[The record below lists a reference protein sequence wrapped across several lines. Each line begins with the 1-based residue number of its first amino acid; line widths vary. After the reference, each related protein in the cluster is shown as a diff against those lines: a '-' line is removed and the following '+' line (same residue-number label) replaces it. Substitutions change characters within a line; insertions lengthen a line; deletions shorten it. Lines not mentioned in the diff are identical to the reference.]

1 MLGFFVT
8 IIVDRWR
15 QIFNNMGWIENV
27 ALTIAT
33 LVRGDSNDVRLI
45 RRTII
50 RYLVLS
56 QILIFRDISMK
67 VRRRFPNIESIV
79 TAGFLHE
86 HEKRM
91 LDEFNFGYKKYF
103 VPINWALTIVFQA
116 HKDGH
121 ISAPPSL
128 NSCLTE
134 IKTFRTNLALLC
146 NFDWVPVPIAYPQVV
161 FLAVRVY
168 FVICLVSRQYI
179 LGETASNKSVIDL
192 YVPFM
197 TILQFIF
204 VVGWMKVAEALLNP
218 LGEDDDDFE
227 CNYLIDQNIAT
238 GLAIVDET
246 FEQCPKLLPDR
257 FMDPNYVPVYSEDS
271 HKHGHDGALIG
282 SAEGIK
288 LADSEENVKMV
299 SVNVRGSELEAS
311 TEGGPELR
319 SRTTAGLRRKFSH
332 ALGLSRPRAH
342 SVQPVHLG
350 GERPVSSRSPERPYT
365 AFDLSNGFA
374 PSQHIIP
381 IGHSLGK
388 LEEEP
393 DKSRSAS
400 QRSTVESVDESEIP
414 ELFKKEL
421 QGSRK
426 DV

>member
-1 MLGFFVT
+1 MYCAFFGHFHLQMTVSYNITVSSVTAFSFIRLLFRWRGSIWKSVIVELLSWILAYYVVFFIYRFALSSDEQRIFEKIAAHCDSKLDYIPLTFMLGFFVT

-103 VPINWALTIVFQA
+103 VPINWALTILFQA

-179 LGETASNKSVIDL
+179 LGETIDL

-288 LADSEENVKMV
+288 
-299 SVNVRGSELEAS
+299 
-311 TEGGPELR
+311 
-319 SRTTAGLRRKFSH
+319 
-332 ALGLSRPRAH
+332 
-342 SVQPVHLG
+342 
-350 GERPVSSRSPERPYT
+350 
-365 AFDLSNGFA
+365 
-374 PSQHIIP
+374 
-381 IGHSLGK
+381 
-388 LEEEP
+388 
-393 DKSRSAS
+393 
-400 QRSTVESVDESEIP
+400 
-414 ELFKKEL
+414 
-421 QGSRK
+421 
-426 DV
+426 